1 MKKGNLVKTVLACAV
16 ASTCSGMSIQALA
29 QEERIALEE
38 VIVTAR
44 KREESL
50 QDVAVSVTA
59 LSDQLQQSTVR
70 NLANTQ
76 EFVPNLLI
84 DTTPGNQGAAIS
96 IRGISFQE
104 TDKSLDPPNGVILD
118 GVYLGTTAG
127 ALLNNFDIE
136 RIEVL
141 RGPQGTLF
149 GKNTIGGAIN
159 VIRTAPTKEW
169 GVKLRVAAGD
179 FGKEEIQGLVNM
191 PLTEKGGLKIYGA
204 KLESDGYMEN
214 ELVGEDMG
222 GTDYQ
227 QLGATVAFDI
237 TENFDLSL
245 TLERVDDD
253 SDLGAWGNF
262 NKFSD
267 FACLT
272 SIGGLPEAGIP
283 AAGTFFGS
291 GCMEL
296 DPYSDEDHTSMNDS
310 NTPDNTYDYG
320 NLTMNWMI
328 GDWRLTSITGYMDR
342 DENLRLE
349 YDASHNEFLYVLAEN
364 TYEQLSQEFRINGN
378 LTDNINL
385 TAGLYYWDSE
395 YTQFQESFDMWY
407 YFGFNE
413 AMNPAFGPGTVS
425 QDLAG
430 EGTNEAYAIF
440 ASIDWSLTDK
450 LLLNL
455 GGRYTWE
462 EKTFTG
468 RSGNY
473 WFLPA
478 DIAIVPQGPDRNL
491 KDDWT
496 EFSPRVALQY
506 SISDDAMVFGSFSS
520 GFKSGGFFAR
530 TQDIYGLTSYDPEYV
545 DTWEIGVK
553 SELWDNRIRLNA
565 TAFYSDYTDKQEDV
579 IVPDS
584 TGAVGTVVANASDVE
599 IMGLEVEFTAAL
611 TERLTVFA
619 NYGYIDSEYTKFD
632 ADINGDGIV
641 TDNSGLILRNTPE
654 NTLQIG
660 GNWVQPLSF
669 GELAVNYN
677 YYWRDEYQTIFQND
691 PLGHVDSA
699 GFHNASIDL
708 AFLDHYKISIYGRNL
723 SDERY
728 ARVILIPPVSNFGQW
743 NEPRN
748 YGVEFS
754 LEF

>member
-1 MKKGNLVKTVLACAV
+1 MKNGYLGKTVLACAV
-16 ASTCSGMSIQALA
+16 ATAWSAAPMVAVA
-29 QEERIALEE
+29 QEDRVSLEE

-50 QDVAVSVTA
+50 QDVAIAVTA

-84 DTTPGNQGAAIS
+84 DTTPGNQGASIA
-96 IRGISFQE
+96 IRGVSFQE
-104 TDKSLDPPNGVILD
+104 TDKSFDPPNGVILD
-118 GVYLGTTAG
+118 GVFLGTSAG
-127 ALLNNFDIE
+127 ALLNNFDID

-159 VIRTAPTKEW
+159 VIRSAPTKEW
-169 GVKLRVAAGD
+169 GGELRLAAGD

-191 PLTEKGGLKIYGA
+191 PLTDKGGLKLYGA
-204 KLESDGYMEN
+204 KLDSDGYIEN
-214 ELVGEDMG
+214 DLIGKDVG

-227 QLGATVAFDI
+227 QMGATVAFDI
-237 TENFDLSL
+237 TDNFDISL
-245 TLERVDDD
+245 TLERTDDD

-267 FACLT
+267 AACYSSL
-272 SIGGLPEAGIP
+272 GGVPGLIP
-283 AAGTFFGS
+283 PSPSPFGS

-296 DPYSDEDHTSMNDS
+296 DENSDEDHSSQNAP
-310 NTPDNTYDYG
+310 NTPDISSDYA
-320 NLTMNWMI
+320 NLTMNWMV
-328 GDWRLTSITGYMDR
+328 GDWALTSITGYMDR
-342 DENLRLE
+342 DEELRLE
-349 YDASHNEFLYVLAEN
+349 YDASFNEFLTVEAEN
-364 TYEQLSQEFRINGN
+364 EYEQFSQEFRVNGN
-378 LTDNINL
+378 VTDNINL
-385 TAGLYYWDSE
+385 TAGLYYWESE
-395 YTQFQESFDMWY
+395 YKQFQESFDMWY
-407 YFGFNE
+407 YFQNV
-413 AMNPAFGPGTVS
+413 NPFPIQGYGPGEVS
-425 QDLAG
+425 QTLRG
-430 EGTNEAYAIF
+430 EGDNTSYAAF
-440 ASIDWSLTDK
+440 ANMDWNLTDR

-455 GGRYTWE
+455 GGRITYE
-462 EKTFTG
+462 EKTFSGRTG
-468 RSGNY
+468 EYVNQTTGD
-473 WFLPA
+473 L
-478 DIAIVPQGPDRNL
+478 IVPEGPDRNL
-491 KDDWT
+491 EDDWT

-506 SISDDAMVFGSFSS
+506 SLSDDAMVFGSFSS
-520 GFKSGGFFAR
+520 GFRSGGFFAR
-530 TQDIYGLTSYDPEYV
+530 TQDIDGLTSYDPEYV

-579 IVPDS
+579 IVPNS
-584 TGAVGTVVANASDVE
+584 TGAVGSVITNASDVE
-599 IMGLEVEFTAAL
+599 IMGVEIEFTAAL
-611 TERLTVFA
+611 TDKLTVFA
-619 NYGYIDSEYTKFD
+619 NYGYIDSEYTEFD
-632 ADINGDGIV
+632 ADINGDGMI
-641 TDNSGLILRNTPE
+641 TDNSGLVLRNTPE
-654 NTLQIG
+654 NTVQLG

-669 GELAVNYN
+669 GELGLNYN
-677 YYWRDEYQTIFQND
+677 YYWRDEYQTVFQND

-708 AFLDHYKISIYGRNL
+708 AFLDHYRISFYGRNL

-754 LEF
+754 LQF

>member
-1 MKKGNLVKTVLACAV
+1 MKNGYLVRTVLACSVATAWSAAPLVAV
-16 ASTCSGMSIQALA
+16 A
-29 QEERIALEE
+29 QEDRIALEE

-50 QDVAVSVTA
+50 QDVAISVTA

-70 NLANTQ
+70 NLSNTQ

-84 DTTPGNQGAAIS
+84 DLTPGNQGAAIS

-169 GVKLRVAAGD
+169 GVNLRVAAGD
-179 FGKEEIQGLVNM
+179 FGKEEIQGVVNM
-191 PLTEKGGLKIYGA
+191 PLTENGGLKLFGA
-204 KLESDGYMEN
+204 MLESDGYIEN
-214 ELVGEDMG
+214 DIIGDDIG
-222 GTDYQ
+222 GTDFQ
-227 QLGATVAFDI
+227 QIGATIAFDI
-237 TENFDLSL
+237 TENFDLSF
-245 TLERVDDD
+245 TYETADDD
-253 SDLGAWGNF
+253 SDLGAWANF
-262 NKFSD
+262 NRPAD

-272 SIGGLPEAGIP
+272 TLGGIP
-283 AAGTFFGS
+283 GLVPASPAPFGS
-291 GCMEL
+291 GCKDFDEN
-296 DPYSDEDHTSMNDS
+296 SDEDHSSMNDS
-310 NTPDNTYDYG
+310 NTPDNTYDYS
-320 NLTMNWMI
+320 NLTMNWLV

-342 DENLRLE
+342 DEDLRLE
-349 YDASHNEFLYVLAEN
+349 YDASQNEFLTVLAEN
-364 TYEQLSQEFRINGN
+364 TYEQFSQEFRINGN

-385 TAGLYYWDSE
+385 TAGLYYWESE

-407 YFGFNE
+407 YFQNLQ
-413 AMNPAFGPGTVS
+413 PAPIQGYGPGEVS
-425 QDLAG
+425 QTLRG
-430 EGTNEAYAIF
+430 EGDNTSYALF
-440 ASIDWSLTDK
+440 ASIDWDLTDR

-455 GGRYTWE
+455 GGRYTYE
-462 EKTFTG
+462 EKTFDGRTG
-468 RSGNY
+468 SYVFVPTGEIL
-473 WFLPA
+473 LPE
-478 DIAIVPQGPDRNL
+478 GPDQNF
-491 KDDWT
+491 KEDWN

-506 SISDDAMVFGSFSS
+506 SLGDDAMVFGSFSS

-530 TQDIYGLTSYDPEYV
+530 TQYIDGLQAYDPEYV
-545 DTWEIGVK
+545 DTWELGFK
-553 SELWDNRIRLNA
+553 SELWDNRMRLNA
-565 TAFYSDYTDKQEDV
+565 TAFYTDYTDKQED
-579 IVPDS
+579 IIQADP
-584 TGAVGTVVANASDVE
+584 TGAVGTVVLNASDVE
-599 IMGLEVEFTAAL
+599 IMGVEIEFTAAL
-611 TERLTVFA
+611 TDKLTVFA
-619 NYGYIDSEYTKFD
+619 NYGYIDSEYSDFD
-632 ADINGDGIV
+632 EDLNGDGIV

-654 NTLQIG
+654 NTVQLG

-669 GELAVNYN
+669 GELALNYN
-677 YYWRDEYQTIFQND
+677 YFWRDEYQTIFSND
-691 PLGHVDSA
+691 PFGQVESA

-708 AFLDHYKISIYGRNL
+708 AFLDHYKISFYGRNL
-723 SDERY
+723 GDERY

-754 LEF
+754 LQF

>member
-1 MKKGNLVKTVLACAV
+1 MKNGYLVKTVLACAV
-16 ASTCSGMSIQALA
+16 ATAWSAAPLVAVA
-29 QEERIALEE
+29 QEDRISLEE

-50 QDVAVSVTA
+50 QDVAVAVTA
-59 LSDQLQQSTVR
+59 LTDQLQQSTVR

-84 DTTPGNQGAAIS
+84 DTTPGNQGASIS

-104 TDKSLDPPNGVILD
+104 TDKSFDPPNGVILD
-118 GVYLGTTAG
+118 GVFLGSSAG
-127 ALLNNFDIE
+127 ALLNNFDID

-159 VIRTAPTKEW
+159 VIRSKPTKEW
-169 GVKLRVAAGD
+169 GGELRIAAGD

-191 PLTEKGGLKIYGA
+191 PLTDKGGLKLYGA
-204 KLESDGYMEN
+204 KLDSDGYIEN
-214 ELVGEDMG
+214 DLINEDMG

-227 QLGATVAFDI
+227 QMGATVAFDI
-237 TENFDLSL
+237 TDNFDISL
-245 TLERVDDD
+245 TLERTDDD

-267 FACLT
+267 FTCISTL
-272 SIGGLPEAGIP
+272 GGIP
-283 AAGTFFGS
+283 GLVPASPAAIGS

-296 DPYSDEDHTSMNDS
+296 DENSDEDHSSQNAP
-310 NTPDNTYDYG
+310 NTPDISSDYA
-320 NLTMNWMI
+320 NLTMNWMV
-328 GDWRLTSITGYMDR
+328 GDWALTSITGYMDR
-342 DENLRLE
+342 DEELRLE
-349 YDASHNEFLYVLAEN
+349 YDASFNEFLTVEAEN
-364 TYEQLSQEFRINGN
+364 EYEQFSQEFRVNGN
-378 LTDNINL
+378 VTDNINL
-385 TAGLYYWDSE
+385 TAGLYYWESE
-395 YTQFQESFDMWY
+395 YEQFQESFDMWY
-407 YFGFNE
+407 YFQNL
-413 AMNPAFGPGTVS
+413 NPFPIQGYGPGEVS
-425 QDLAG
+425 QTLRG
-430 EGTNEAYAIF
+430 EGDNTSYAAF
-440 ASIDWSLTDK
+440 ANMDWNLTER

-455 GGRYTWE
+455 GGRITYE
-462 EKTFTG
+462 EKTFSGRTG
-468 RSGNY
+468 EYVNQVTGD
-473 WFLPA
+473 L
-478 DIAIVPQGPDRNL
+478 IVAEGPDRDL
-491 KDDWT
+491 EDDWT

-506 SISDDAMVFGSFSS
+506 SLSDDAMVFGSFSS
-520 GFKSGGFFAR
+520 GFRSGGFFAR
-530 TQDIYGLTSYDPEYV
+530 TQNIDGLTSYDPEYV

-565 TAFYSDYTDKQEDV
+565 TAFYSDYTDKQEDI
-579 IVPDS
+579 IVADS
-584 TGAVGTVVANASDVE
+584 TGAVGSVITNAAEVE
-599 IMGLEVEFTAAL
+599 IMGVEIEFTAAL
-611 TERLTVFA
+611 TEKLTVFA

-632 ADINGDGIV
+632 ADINDDGIV
-641 TDNSGLILRNTPE
+641 TDNTGLVLRNTPE
-654 NTLQIG
+654 NTLQLG

-669 GELAVNYN
+669 GELGLNYN
-677 YYWRDEYQTIFQND
+677 YYWRDEYQTVFQND

-708 AFLDHYKISIYGRNL
+708 AFLDHYRISFYGRNL

-754 LEF
+754 LQF